1 MTLETQLKTKAG
13 ASFYT
18 VGVGVLFLGVLVG
31 MLYVMFFVPMPESNE
46 KPIMLVCG
54 GIMTAAVVALNNLA
68 RGGNQVE
75 GLTREIEM
83 LKRNEAILKAQVAAH
98 QHTIDRLMDR
108 FMPNESEQP
117 TLRIE
122 SKS

>member
-1 MTLETQLKTKAG
+1 MTVEPHMKLKSN
-13 ASFYT
+13 ASLYT
-18 VGVGVLFLGVLVG
+18 VGVGVLFLLVLVG

-68 RGGNQVE
+68 RGGNQVDA
-75 GLTREIEM
+75 LMREIEM
-83 LKRNEAILKAQVAAH
+83 LKRNEAILKAQVSAH

-108 FMPNESEQP
+108 FMPNEQEHP
-117 TLRIE
+117 VLGIGRD
-122 SKS
+122 